1 MMVHSSCQRLGRLL
15 SVVVLLSRASQFS
28 CNGFAF
34 KYNPALSIVAT
45 VRTSPLCLAKNNVPF
60 EPADDIENRLQHEPQ
75 GGGETR
81 RSLFGQMLFAASAFS
96 LLNENPGGP
105 QVANAASAI
114 DDDSPK
120 IVLWGFGNQNK
131 LMAKYLYEK
140 KISVVGVV
148 SRHDIG
154 EDYGLVDLDA
164 WGKAIGK
171 TTGVKIVDEQS
182 AASMLA
188 KTQPDVCII
197 STRSTLE
204 DLKPL
209 LIACADAK
217 VNVITIAEELL
228 YSFPA
233 SPKLT
238 EELDERFKAA
248 GVSFTG
254 SGFIDGACGEMILA
268 MSSMMQRIDT
278 VEGFLQ
284 DNVDV
289 YGAVVAVAFGIGLTK
304 AQFQKEFVQ
313 KTTQDKS
320 YFYYYNEWLAK
331 ALGLTSVSTKEGR
344 LPTFASRDIESKALG
359 KVIPA
364 GEVTGMEVT
373 VTTQTKEGVSI
384 VSRLIGKIYEP
395 DEKGINEWGFKG
407 EPQGVKFTMTDFPTP
422 QMTNTASISRIPQI
436 IAAPPGYVTTD
447 HFEITRYYQT
457 N

>member
-1 MMVHSSCQRLGRLL
+1 M
-15 SVVVLLSRASQFS
+15 F
-28 CNGFAF
+28 
-34 KYNPALSIVAT
+34 
-45 VRTSPLCLAKNNVPF
+45 
-60 EPADDIENRLQHEPQ
+60 
-75 GGGETR
+75 
-81 RSLFGQMLFAASAFS
+81 FAASAFS
-96 LLNENPGGP
+96 LLNENPARP
-105 QVANAASAI
+105 QVANAASVVDGDA
-114 DDDSPK
+114 PK

-140 KISVVGVV
+140 KIPVVGVV

-188 KTQPDVCII
+188 KTKPDVCII

-238 EELDERFKAA
+238 QELDDRFKAA

-278 VEGFLQ
+278 VEGCLQ

-289 YGAVVAVAFGIGLTK
+289 YGAVVAEAFGIGLTK

-313 KTTQDKS
+313 KTTQEKS

-331 ALGLTSVSTKEGR
+331 AL
-344 LPTFASRDIESKALG
+344 
-359 KVIPA
+359 
-364 GEVTGMEVT
+364 GMEVT

-384 VSRLIGKIYEP
+384 VSRLIGKIYAP

-407 EPQGVKFTMTDFPTP
+407 EPQGVKFSMTDFPTP
-422 QMTNTASISRIPQI
+422 QMTNTATISRIPQI

-447 HFEITRYYQT
+447 QFEITRYHS
-457 N
+457 